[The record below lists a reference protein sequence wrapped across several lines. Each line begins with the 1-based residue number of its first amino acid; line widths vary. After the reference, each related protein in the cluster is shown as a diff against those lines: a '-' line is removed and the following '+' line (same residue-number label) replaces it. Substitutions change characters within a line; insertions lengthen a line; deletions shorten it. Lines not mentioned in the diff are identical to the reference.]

1 MLGIGART
9 VNERPDVYQSP
20 RRIIKWHPIDRTV
33 AFGAAALK
41 LSQGRKLKV
50 KNGSVDLPD
59 EVPVMPLPGAVL
71 FPHALLPLYIF
82 EPRYREMLEHALQRD
97 RMFSVTLIKPSCPEW
112 HAPEDFFQFATVGL
126 IRACVGRGDGTS
138 DLVLQ
143 GLHRVRF
150 SSFQQETP
158 FPIARIDI
166 VESTNSATVESEA
179 LGEKVL
185 ELYRKLKRA
194 ERRLPPKVDRH
205 LAQLGDLEML
215 ADLVAST
222 FVDDPLRRQR
232 MLEEASLNP
241 RLRLLITYLQD
252 EIGSAAI

>member
-1 MLGIGART
+1 M
-9 VNERPDVYQSP
+9 
-20 RRIIKWHPIDRTV
+20 
-33 AFGAAALK
+33 
-41 LSQGRKLKV
+41 

-82 EPRYREMLEHALQRD
+82 EPRYRKMLEHALQRD

-112 HAPEDFFQFATVGL
+112 HAPEDFFHFATVGL
-126 IRACVGRGDGTS
+126 IRACVGRDDGTS
-138 DLVLQ
+138 NLVLQ

-150 SSFQQETP
+150 SSFRQETP

-166 VESTNSATVESEA
+166 IESRNNTATVETEA

-194 ERRLPPKVDRH
+194 ERRLPPKVDRY

-232 MLEEASLNP
+232 MLEESSLNQ

-252 EIGSAAI
+252 EIGSAAV